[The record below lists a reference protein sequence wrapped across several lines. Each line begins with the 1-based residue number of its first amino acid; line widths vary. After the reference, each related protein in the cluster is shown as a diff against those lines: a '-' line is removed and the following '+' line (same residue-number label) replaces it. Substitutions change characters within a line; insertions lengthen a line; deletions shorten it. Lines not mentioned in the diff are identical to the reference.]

1 MPHRLNHA
9 DLQNHARHWIEA
21 WNRGDVE
28 AVVSAFSD
36 DAEFISA
43 VAELYVG
50 TSRIQGKAALRD
62 YWVAA
67 LADRPGLHFELV
79 AAICDEPGQQLV
91 VHYIASA
98 NGKRAFACEI
108 MRFDNGRQVYG
119 EALYGAPVL

>member
-1 MPHRLNHA
+1 MPDRLTHA
-9 DLQNHARHWIEA
+9 DLQSHADHWIAA

-36 DAEFISA
+36 DAVFISA
-43 VAELYVG
+43 VAEPYVG